1 LEQAATEWVRRLRRE
16 EADRRDAEIYARM
29 AADPEI
35 QKEIE
40 ENLALSVQW
49 WELGDAVELLPEV
62 EARSARE
69 ERDRSVAAG

>member
-1 LEQAATEWVRRLRRE
+1 RRKRRE

-35 QKEIE
+35 QREIE

-49 WELGDAVELLPEV
+49 WELGDAVELLPDV
-62 EARSARE
+62 EARLARE